1 MLDHLNML
9 FLSYQSINYSVNKQL
24 IRFVISIMI
33 IINFKRK
40 LQTTN
45 KSQPQ
50 LGAANMTHKSPNDY
64 TQCFGTKKNYTIFM
78 FQTRYDLLNFQL
90 IIPSMYVVRCCSW
103 FVAPDINRDGSDHLN
118 TRTHLFM
125 QISCIFAEIKKNK
138 STLRFEDQTHV
149 GVSAQFSGNFNNLLR
164 SNFIY
169 RWQNKQIVKI
179 FTFIVLKYSTLNRTR
194 AMQPIKC
201 VLIYEH
207 KFECAHLF
215 ATFFLRFHVCN
226 GILLFVGDQENF
238 DNTILIF
245 WMDFDS
251 IYSKDLK
258 KVICLFVIKKGKV

>member
-24 IRFVISIMI
+24 IRFVISITI

-50 LGAANMTHKSPNDY
+50 LGAANMTHKSLNDY

-78 FQTRYDLLNFQL
+78 FETRYDLLNFQL

-125 QISCIFAEIKKNK
+125 QISCIFAEIKKINP
-138 STLRFEDQTHV
+138 
-149 GVSAQFSGNFNNLLR
+149 
-164 SNFIY
+164 
-169 RWQNKQIVKI
+169 RW
-179 FTFIVLKYSTLNRTR
+179 
-194 AMQPIKC
+194 
-201 VLIYEH
+201 
-207 KFECAHLF
+207 
-215 ATFFLRFHVCN
+215 
-226 GILLFVGDQENF
+226 
-238 DNTILIF
+238 
-245 WMDFDS
+245 
-251 IYSKDLK
+251 DLK
-258 KVICLFVIKKGKV
+258 IRHMLVCRRSFPAISTIYCVQISFIDGKINKL